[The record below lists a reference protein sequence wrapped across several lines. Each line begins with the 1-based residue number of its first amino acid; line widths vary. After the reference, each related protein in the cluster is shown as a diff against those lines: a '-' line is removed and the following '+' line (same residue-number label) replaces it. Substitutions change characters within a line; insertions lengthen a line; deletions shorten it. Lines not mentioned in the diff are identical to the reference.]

1 MNIVIIGTGNVAT
14 NLAFSFAKSNIKISQ
29 LIGRNKEE
37 VKKIGNKLK
46 IPYNSDYNKINST
59 ADAYI
64 IAISDDYIKQ
74 ISAKK
79 KLKNK
84 LIIHTSGTKS
94 IEEIQSDKK
103 GVLYPVQT
111 MKKDKLINFNNVPV
125 CIESNNEESLNLIR
139 YLANIL
145 SKNVQE
151 INSHQRKTIHLA
163 AVMVNNFSNHMFCL
177 GKRILEKEKL
187 SFDILK
193 PLISSTCE
201 NAMEDPE
208 KSQTGPSVRRDKTT
222 IKEHLEILNT
232 NKDLRKLYKFIS
244 ESIEKHGEKL

>member
-14 NLAFSFAKSNIKISQ
+14 NLTSSFSKSNVKISQ
-29 LIGRNKEE
+29 LFGRNKEA
-37 VKKIGNKLK
+37 VKKNAKKFNIASWV
-46 IPYNSDYNKINST
+46 SDYNKITSN

-64 IAISDDYIKQ
+64 IAVSDDSINEV
-74 ISAKK
+74 SKK
-79 KLKNK
+79 KELKNK

-111 MKKDKLINFNNVPV
+111 MKKDKLIDFNSVPI
-125 CIESNNEESLNLIR
+125 CIESNDLGSLKLIR

-145 SKNVQE
+145 SENVQE
-151 INSHQRKTIHLA
+151 INSHQRKIIHLA
-163 AVMVNNFSNHMFCL
+163 AVIVNNFSNHMFFL

-193 PLISSTCE
+193 PLISYTCE
-201 NAMEDPE
+201 NALENPE
-208 KSQTGPSVRRDKTT
+208 KSQTGPSIRRDKTT
-222 IKEHLEILNT
+222 IKEHLEVLNT
-232 NKDLRKLYKFIS
+232 NNDLRELYKFIS
-244 ESIEKHGEKL
+244 ESIEKHG

>member
-14 NLAFSFAKSNIKISQ
+14 YLAFSFAKSNIKISQ

-46 IPYNSDYNKINST
+46 IPYTSDYNKINST

-74 ISAKK
+74 ISTKK

-84 LIIHTSGTKS
+84 FIINTSGTKS

-111 MKKDKLINFNNVPV
+111 MKKDK
-125 CIESNNEESLNLIR
+125 
-139 YLANIL
+139 
-145 SKNVQE
+145 
-151 INSHQRKTIHLA
+151 
-163 AVMVNNFSNHMFCL
+163 
-177 GKRILEKEKL
+177 
-187 SFDILK
+187 
-193 PLISSTCE
+193 
-201 NAMEDPE
+201 
-208 KSQTGPSVRRDKTT
+208 
-222 IKEHLEILNT
+222 
-232 NKDLRKLYKFIS
+232 
-244 ESIEKHGEKL
+244 